1 MEQLGALYQGQFH
14 IGRVVTDTDLR
25 ADDRGVLVF
34 IPKRDRVRF
43 CIQQIPFGRCR
54 FHDFVFAKI
63 QRLAD
68 GASIAARGDGV
79 GDLSGA
85 ELQRAVRSFDIG
97 LGADLK
103 HRAFERDIGIGRSF
117 DRSVLAFGFGHAG
130 ECRADLLNRNF
141 PHDRRIGALH
151 HDGLAVFANAKG
163 DGGCVE
169 QISDSRLHLMQG
181 VIAIQQRLG
190 QHQCPVSGRFKHGY
204 IHRGRIEL
212 TLYDPVAVRILN
224 PKLHAGSGDDFAGFR
239 VQLSDFDLTLEGL
252 ILQSI
257 SKYLFVN
264 VNGHIEGLH
273 QFMTVDAL
281 DLCDGVCAVQER
293 IGHGIT
299 RRIGGQRIHDLAIRL
314 ACDCEF
320 DARKG
325 SCLLVAA
332 ISEIG
337 VLDDDDPAAYDGVLY
352 RDCFLNDLDC
362 LPGVFYDHRI
372 LVFIEGIA
380 KRRRFFPHH
389 ITAKGQI
396 RARHHIRI
404 RRQGVQH
411 IAFSIEYLEYSA
423 VERSFTLRLGSG
435 FSIQLGDGN
444 GSGLGLVRYGDGFIY
459 HLDGLTRIG
468 QLHIV
473 GSGVQHEPLGRGLF
487 LYDVCAKGQQLAD
500 RLAVGVG
507 GERIHNSIAAVDLK
521 HRAGERIIAHVRIR
535 VGLLHGDLACLRL
548 IRDVHIAI
556 YHGGGL
562 AAV

>member
-1 MEQLGALYQGQFH
+1 
-14 IGRVVTDTDLR
+14 
-25 ADDRGVLVF
+25 
-34 IPKRDRVRF
+34 
-43 CIQQIPFGRCR
+43 
-54 FHDFVFAKI
+54 
-63 QRLAD
+63 
-68 GASIAARGDGV
+68 
-79 GDLSGA
+79 
-85 ELQRAVRSFDIG
+85 
-97 LGADLK
+97 
-103 HRAFERDIGIGRSF
+103 
-117 DRSVLAFGFGHAG
+117 
-130 ECRADLLNRNF
+130 
-141 PHDRRIGALH
+141 
-151 HDGLAVFANAKG
+151 
-163 DGGCVE
+163 
-169 QISDSRLHLMQG
+169 MQG

-257 SKYLFVN
+257 SKHLFVN

-273 QFMTVDAL
+273 QLMTVDAL

-293 IGHGIT
+293 IGHGIA
-299 RRIGGQRIHDLAIRL
+299 RRIGGQRFNQLSVCLSSDGELGT
-314 ACDCEF
+314 CER
-320 DARKG
+320 A
-325 SCLLVAA
+325 CLLVAA
-332 ISEIG
+332 ISELG
-337 VLDDDDPAAYDGVLY
+337 VLDDADPAAYDGVLY

-362 LPGVFYDHRI
+362 LPGVLYDHRI

-389 ITAKGQI
+389 ITAKGQL

-411 IAFSIEYLEYSA
+411 IAFGIEYLEHSA
-423 VERSFTLRLGSG
+423 VERGFALRFSPGLGVP
-435 FSIQLGDGN
+435 LGYRDR
-444 GSGLGLVRYGDGFIY
+444 SGLGFVRYGDGFIY
-459 HLDGLTRIG
+459 HLDGLTRIV

>member
-68 GASIAARGDGV
+68 SASIRAGGNDV
-79 GDLSGA
+79 GHSSCA
-85 ELQRAVRSFDIG
+85 ELQRAVRCLDVG
-97 LGADLK
+97 LGPDLK
-103 HRAFERDIGIGRSF
+103 HRAFKRDIGIGRSF

-151 HDGLAVFANAKG
+151 HNGLAVFANAKG

-169 QISDSRLHLMQG
+169 QVSNARLHLMQG

-224 PKLHAGSGDDFAGFR
+224 PKLNAGRGDDIAG
-239 VQLSDFDLTLEGL
+239 LSVHFDDLQLTLERLVFQRVGIDL
-252 ILQSI
+252 L
-257 SKYLFVN
+257 VN
-264 VNGHIEGLH
+264 VDGH
-273 QFMTVDAL
+273 VDWVD
-281 DLCDGVCAVQER
+281 DLMAVDTLGFGDGVRSVQQHIR
-293 IGHGIT
+293 DGIT
-299 RRIGGQRIHDLAIRL
+299 RNIGGQRIHDLAIRI

-332 ISEIG
+332 ISELG
-337 VLDDDDPAAYDGVLY
+337 VLDDADPSANDRVLDRYRLLHDLHRLSGVLY
-352 RDCFLNDLDC
+352 
-362 LPGVFYDHRI
+362 DHWELGLVERI
-372 LVFIEGIA
+372 TG
-380 KRRRFFPHH
+380 RRRFFTHH
-389 ITAKGQI
+389 IAAKRELGT
-396 RARHHIRI
+396 
-404 RRQGVQH
+404 QH
-411 IAFSIEYLEYSA
+411 SIIYS
-423 VERSFTLRLGSG
+423 R
-435 FSIQLGDGN
+435 
-444 GSGLGLVRYGDGFIY
+444 
-459 HLDGLTRIG
+459 
-468 QLHIV
+468 
-473 GSGVQHEPLGRGLF
+473 
-487 LYDVCAKGQQLAD
+487 
-500 RLAVGVG
+500 
-507 GERIHNSIAAVDLK
+507 
-521 HRAGERIIAHVRIR
+521 
-535 VGLLHGDLACLRL
+535 
-548 IRDVHIAI
+548 
-556 YHGGGL
+556 
-562 AAV
+562 

>member
-103 HRAFERDIGIGRSF
+103 HRAIERDIGIGRSF

-130 ECRADLLNRNF
+130 ECRADLLNRYF

-224 PKLHAGSGDDFAGFR
+224 PKLNAGRGDDIAG
-239 VQLSDFDLTLEGL
+239 LSVHFDDLQLTLERLVFQRVGIDL
-252 ILQSI
+252 L
-257 SKYLFVN
+257 VN
-264 VNGHIEGLH
+264 VDGH
-273 QFMTVDAL
+273 VDWVD
-281 DLCDGVCAVQER
+281 DLMAVDTLGFGDGVRSVQQHIR
-293 IGHGIT
+293 DGIT
-299 RRIGGQRIHDLAIRL
+299 RNIGGQRIHDLAIRL

-332 ISEIG
+332 ISELS
-337 VLDDDDPAAYDGVLY
+337 VLDDADPSANDRVLDRYRLLHDLHRLSGVLY
-352 RDCFLNDLDC
+352 
-362 LPGVFYDHRI
+362 DHWELGLIERI
-372 LVFIEGIA
+372 TD
-380 KRRRFFPHH
+380 RRRFFTHH
-389 ITAKGQI
+389 IAAKRELGT
-396 RARHHIRI
+396 
-404 RRQGVQH
+404 QH
-411 IAFSIEYLEYSA
+411 SIIYS
-423 VERSFTLRLGSG
+423 R
-435 FSIQLGDGN
+435 
-444 GSGLGLVRYGDGFIY
+444 
-459 HLDGLTRIG
+459 
-468 QLHIV
+468 
-473 GSGVQHEPLGRGLF
+473 
-487 LYDVCAKGQQLAD
+487 
-500 RLAVGVG
+500 
-507 GERIHNSIAAVDLK
+507 
-521 HRAGERIIAHVRIR
+521 
-535 VGLLHGDLACLRL
+535 
-548 IRDVHIAI
+548 
-556 YHGGGL
+556 
-562 AAV
+562 

>member
-1 MEQLGALYQGQFH
+1 M
-14 IGRVVTDTDLR
+14 
-25 ADDRGVLVF
+25 
-34 IPKRDRVRF
+34 
-43 CIQQIPFGRCR
+43 
-54 FHDFVFAKI
+54 
-63 QRLAD
+63 
-68 GASIAARGDGV
+68 
-79 GDLSGA
+79 
-85 ELQRAVRSFDIG
+85 
-97 LGADLK
+97 
-103 HRAFERDIGIGRSF
+103 
-117 DRSVLAFGFGHAG
+117 
-130 ECRADLLNRNF
+130 
-141 PHDRRIGALH
+141 
-151 HDGLAVFANAKG
+151 
-163 DGGCVE
+163 
-169 QISDSRLHLMQG
+169 
-181 VIAIQQRLG
+181 
-190 QHQCPVSGRFKHGY
+190 
-204 IHRGRIEL
+204 
-212 TLYDPVAVRILN
+212 
-224 PKLHAGSGDDFAGFR
+224 
-239 VQLSDFDLTLEGL
+239 EGL

-273 QFMTVDAL
+273 QLMTVDAL

-293 IGHGIT
+293 IGHGIA
-299 RRIGGQRIHDLAIRL
+299 RRIGGQRFNQLSVCLSSDGELGT
-314 ACDCEF
+314 CER
-320 DARKG
+320 A
-325 SCLLVAA
+325 CLLVAA
-332 ISEIG
+332 ISELG
-337 VLDDDDPAAYDGVLY
+337 VLDDADPAAYDGVLY

-389 ITAKGQI
+389 ITAKGQL

-411 IAFSIEYLEYSA
+411 IAFGIEYLEHSA
-423 VERSFTLRLGSG
+423 VERGFALRFSPGLGVP
-435 FSIQLGDGN
+435 LGYRDR
-444 GSGLGLVRYGDGFIY
+444 SGLGFVRYGDGFIY
-459 HLDGLTRIG
+459 HLDGLTRIV

>member
-103 HRAFERDIGIGRSF
+103 HRAIERDIGIGRSF

-130 ECRADLLNRNF
+130 ECRADLLNRYF

-257 SKYLFVN
+257 SKHLFVN

-273 QFMTVDAL
+273 QLMTVDAL

-293 IGHGIT
+293 IGHGIA
-299 RRIGGQRIHDLAIRL
+299 RNIGGQRIHDLAIRL

-332 ISEIG
+332 IPKLG
-337 VLDDDDPAAYDGVLY
+337 VLNYADPAAYDRVLDRYRLLHDLHRLSGVLY
-352 RDCFLNDLDC
+352 
-362 LPGVFYDHRI
+362 DHWELGLVERI
-372 LVFIEGIA
+372 TG
-380 KRRRFFPHH
+380 RRRFFTHH
-389 ITAKGQI
+389 IAAKRELGT
-396 RARHHIRI
+396 
-404 RRQGVQH
+404 QH
-411 IAFSIEYLEYSA
+411 SIIYS
-423 VERSFTLRLGSG
+423 R
-435 FSIQLGDGN
+435 
-444 GSGLGLVRYGDGFIY
+444 
-459 HLDGLTRIG
+459 
-468 QLHIV
+468 
-473 GSGVQHEPLGRGLF
+473 
-487 LYDVCAKGQQLAD
+487 
-500 RLAVGVG
+500 
-507 GERIHNSIAAVDLK
+507 
-521 HRAGERIIAHVRIR
+521 
-535 VGLLHGDLACLRL
+535 
-548 IRDVHIAI
+548 
-556 YHGGGL
+556 
-562 AAV
+562 

>member
-34 IPKRDRVRF
+34 IPKRDRVQF

-117 DRSVLAFGFGHAG
+117 DRSVIAFGFGHAG

-169 QISDSRLHLMQG
+169 QVSNARLHLMQG

-190 QHQCPVSGRFKHGY
+190 QHQRAIGGRFKDSDIG
-204 IHRGRIEL
+204 
-212 TLYDPVAVRILN
+212 
-224 PKLHAGSGDDFAGFR
+224 GSGIQLALYNPNAICVLDPELNAGRGDDIAG
-239 VQLSDFDLTLEGL
+239 LSVHFDDLQLTLERLVFQRVGIDL
-252 ILQSI
+252 L
-257 SKYLFVN
+257 VN
-264 VNGHIEGLH
+264 VDGH
-273 QFMTVDAL
+273 VDWVD
-281 DLCDGVCAVQER
+281 DLMAVDTLGFGDGVRSVQQHIR
-293 IGHGIT
+293 DGIT
-299 RRIGGQRIHDLAIRL
+299 RNIGGQRIHDLAIHL

-332 ISEIG
+332 ISELG
-337 VLDDDDPAAYDGVLY
+337 VLDDADPSANDRVLDRYRLLHDLHRLSGVLY
-352 RDCFLNDLDC
+352 
-362 LPGVFYDHRI
+362 DHWELGLVERI
-372 LVFIEGIA
+372 TD
-380 KRRRFFPHH
+380 RRRFFTHH
-389 ITAKGQI
+389 IAAKRELGT
-396 RARHHIRI
+396 
-404 RRQGVQH
+404 QH
-411 IAFSIEYLEYSA
+411 SIIYS
-423 VERSFTLRLGSG
+423 R
-435 FSIQLGDGN
+435 
-444 GSGLGLVRYGDGFIY
+444 
-459 HLDGLTRIG
+459 
-468 QLHIV
+468 
-473 GSGVQHEPLGRGLF
+473 
-487 LYDVCAKGQQLAD
+487 
-500 RLAVGVG
+500 
-507 GERIHNSIAAVDLK
+507 
-521 HRAGERIIAHVRIR
+521 
-535 VGLLHGDLACLRL
+535 
-548 IRDVHIAI
+548 
-556 YHGGGL
+556 
-562 AAV
+562 

>member
-68 GASIAARGDGV
+68 GASIATRGDGV

-103 HRAFERDIGIGRSF
+103 HRAFKRDIRVCGGFDHAELGFRFRYASEGRAGLF
-117 DRSVLAFGFGHAG
+117 HGDLA
-130 ECRADLLNRNF
+130 
-141 PHDRRIGALH
+141 HDRRIGALH
-151 HDGLAVFANAKG
+151 HNGLAVFANAKG

-169 QISDSRLHLMQG
+169 QVSNARLHLMQG

-224 PKLHAGSGDDFAGFR
+224 PKLNAGRGDDIAG
-239 VQLSDFDLTLEGL
+239 LSVHFDDLQLTLERLVFQRVGIDL
-252 ILQSI
+252 L
-257 SKYLFVN
+257 VN
-264 VNGHIEGLH
+264 VDGH
-273 QFMTVDAL
+273 VDWVD
-281 DLCDGVCAVQER
+281 DLMAVDTLGFGDGVRSVQQHIR
-293 IGHGIT
+293 DGMT
-299 RRIGGQRIHDLAIRL
+299 RNIGGQRIHDLAIHL

-332 ISEIG
+332 ISELG
-337 VLDDDDPAAYDGVLY
+337 VLDDADPAAYDGVLY

-389 ITAKGQI
+389 ITAKGQL

-411 IAFSIEYLEYSA
+411 IAFGIEYLEHSA
-423 VERSFTLRLGSG
+423 VERGFALRFSPGLGVP
-435 FSIQLGDGN
+435 LGYRDR
-444 GSGLGLVRYGDGFIY
+444 SGLGLVRYGDGFIY